1 MLLENKVG
9 IVTGGGMGMGEAV
22 AKRWA
27 AEGARVVLTDIN
39 SEAGQAVAD
48 SIQTGGGEARFVL
61 ADSGSEED
69 WENVISLTIQE
80 FGGLDIMHNNAGIH
94 FWYNIINDPIEKWDE
109 MMRVNL
115 RGVFL
120 GCRFAIP
127 KIIERGG
134 GAIVNTSSISAKAGG
149 PAQALYGASKAGVTQ
164 FTRSLARMYGPNGI
178 RVNAINPGVIAAP
191 MMRQAAAEAAESRAD
206 EADQMADPPPAGPT
220 RGGPALGRLG
230 TAEEIASVVTFLVS
244 DEASYVSGVDLTVQR
259 IIIT

>member
-39 SEAGQAVAD
+39 SEAGQAVAN

-94 FWYNIINDPIEKWDE
+94 FWYNIINLSLIH
-109 MMRVNL
+109 
-115 RGVFL
+115 
-120 GCRFAIP
+120 
-127 KIIERGG
+127 
-134 GAIVNTSSISAKAGG
+134 IS
-149 PAQALYGASKAGVTQ
+149 
-164 FTRSLARMYGPNGI
+164 
-178 RVNAINPGVIAAP
+178 
-191 MMRQAAAEAAESRAD
+191 E
-206 EADQMADPPPAGPT
+206 PT
-220 RGGPALGRLG
+220 RP
-230 TAEEIASVVTFLVS
+230 
-244 DEASYVSGVDLTVQR
+244 Y
-259 IIIT
+259 